1 VAVVESAQG
10 LAVGLVTWLIAA
22 LPVLTLFGLV
32 LSGKVKTSRAAVVV
46 VVLAAIIAAAAFGA
60 GPRVLAVGALK
71 GAWLGTWILLVVWP
85 ALLLYRLAERAGM
98 ERIGQV
104 LRTLLPA
111 PTDRLLALAWVVP
124 SLIQGVAGFG
134 TPIAVVT
141 PLLVSL
147 GYPVRRALLYS
158 LVGYHWSV
166 TFGSM
171 GSSFYMASLTAGL
184 TGADQELLALRAAIM
199 LGVNCLAAGAL
210 VLLLDGGVRA
220 LREGALTLVVV
231 GGAMATTLV
240 VVATI
245 VPALGSLSAG
255 TAGIVATTL
264 LTALRRR
271 RSAVAADGALV
282 TDTAGEQES
291 GPRELLRL
299 LAPYLILL
307 ATALPVLG
315 IPATRAWARAVLVL
329 GPSFPATTTAQGWS
343 NEAVAIYTPLAV
355 GAHPGFYLFV
365 GCFLGYL
372 AYRRT
377 GLLAARQWRPVADA
391 WVRSLPKASWSV
403 WLLAM
408 LATVMTDTGMV
419 QLLAEGVAAAAGDVY
434 PVVASTV
441 GAVGSFMTGSTTA
454 SNALFAGF
462 QLQVARFLG
471 LDPTILI
478 AAQTAG
484 GNVGNAVA
492 PVVILV
498 GLSAVGDADELSGTL
513 RSALP
518 PILVLLAIV
527 TAMTGLMLRLA

>member
-1 VAVVESAQG
+1 VVEAVASG
-10 LAVGLVTWLIAA
+10 PTVGLGTWLLAA
-22 LPVLTLFGLV
+22 LPVLVLFGLV
-32 LSGKVKTSRAAVVV
+32 LSGKVKTTRAAL
-46 VVLAAIIAAAAFGA
+46 VVLVLAGILGAAAFGA
-60 GPRVLAVGALK
+60 GSRVVGVGLAK

-111 PTDRLLALAWVVP
+111 RTDRLLALAWVVP

-147 GYPVRRALLYS
+147 GYPIRRALLFS

-184 TGADQELLALRAAIM
+184 TGADQELFALRAAIL
-199 LGVNCLAAGAL
+199 LGVNCLAAGTL
-210 VLLLDGGVRA
+210 VLLLEGGRSA
-220 LREGALTLVVV
+220 LREGATTLLVV
-231 GGAMATTLV
+231 GLSMAGTLV

-255 TAGIVATTL
+255 TAGVVAIAL
-264 LTALRRR
+264 LTAARRR
-271 RSAVAADGALV
+271 RAGAPA
-282 TDTAGEQES
+282 TPDAGDEA
-291 GPRELLRL
+291 GYRALLRL

-307 ATALPVLG
+307 ATALPILG
-315 IPATRAWARAVLVL
+315 IPATRAWARSVLVI
-329 GPSFPATTTAQGWS
+329 GPSFPETATALGWT
-343 NEAVAIYTPLAV
+343 NPAVDTYTPLAV
-355 GAHPGFYLFV
+355 GAHPGFYLLL
-365 GCFLGYL
+365 GCVLGYL

-377 GLLAARQWRPVADA
+377 GLLAARQWRPVTRA
-391 WVRSLPKASWSV
+391 WLRSLPKSSWSV

-408 LATVMTDTGMV
+408 LAAVMTDTGMV

-434 PVVASTV
+434 PVVASVV

-462 QLQVARFLG
+462 QQEVARFLG
-471 LDPTILI
+471 LDPTILL

-484 GNVGNAVA
+484 GNVGNAIA

-513 RSALP
+513 RSTLA
-518 PILVLLAIV
+518 PIVGLLVLV
-527 TAMTGLMLRLA
+527 TAMTWLMLSLA